1 MNETSA
7 HEQIDRPTRWD
18 VAFDPAMSD
27 ADVALLMEREEI
39 KALDPG
45 AFPRSAPL
53 EGLIRHDMR
62 VNRYEPGE
70 IVVREGD
77 YGNSAF
83 LILEGELLIARA
95 PGIPEEQL
103 GRTKEARRGVFP
115 RLKTLFGNA
124 NIPEQ
129 RDTDRYQ
136 NRGVGEGKTAARGAF
151 LQDVP
156 AILEGEGIVRL
167 AEGTFFGELAALGRV
182 PRSVSIFAE
191 KPAVVMEIRWQGL
204 RDIMKVDRDW
214 RNKINELYRSTALDS
229 YLRQLPLLKGLT
241 ESQFG
246 DLASECLFETYGGF
260 DWHVSFN
267 KSKADEPVIAKEGDY
282 PDGLLVVRAG
292 FARVSQK
299 FGNGVKTLTYLGAG
313 DMFGLDQLFESWKG
327 GHEGEFKLQSSISA
341 LGYVDVIRIPVT
353 VLERHVFPHIE
364 DGPPYINDSSS
375 TVIAEKDEQTL
386 TDNAVME
393 WALDKRYMNGTQSM
407 VIDLDRCMR
416 CDDCVRACA
425 STHDGNPRFR
435 REGEVFD
442 RKMVANACMHC
453 KDPVCMIGCPTGAIH
468 RSMETGSVLINDDTC
483 IGCATCANSCPYNNI
498 VMVPIRGKSGAVV
511 RDSADTGGQPIAKA
525 TKCDL
530 CAGIPG
536 GPACVRACPH
546 DALTR
551 IDFRSF
557 SS

>member
-1 MNETSA
+1 MNEIVT
-7 HEQIDRPTRWD
+7 EERIDRPSRWD
-18 VAFDPAMSD
+18 VAFDTEMSD
-27 ADVALLMEREEI
+27 VDFAMLMDRPEI
-39 KALDPG
+39 KALDPSS
-45 AFPRSAPL
+45 FSRSAPL
-53 EGLIRHDMR
+53 DGLVRHDMR
-62 VNRYEPGE
+62 VNRYEAGE

-83 LILEGELLIARA
+83 LILEGELLIARS

-103 GRTKEARRGVFP
+103 GRSKEAKRGVLP
-115 RLKTLFGNA
+115 RLKTLFRNA

-136 NRGVGEGKTAARGAF
+136 HRNGSAGNSGARGAF

-156 AILEGEGIVRL
+156 AIVEDGDIVRL
-167 AEGTFFGELAALGRV
+167 SEGTFFGELAALGRV

-191 KPAVVMEIRWQGL
+191 KPAVVMEMRWQGL

-214 RNKINELYRSTALDS
+214 RNKINELYRSTALDT
-229 YLRQLPLLKGLT
+229 YLRQLPLLRGLA
-241 ESQFG
+241 EEQFAE
-246 DLASECLFETYGGF
+246 LTKECLFETYGGF

-267 KSKADEPVIAKEGDY
+267 KSKANEPAIAKEGDY

-292 FARVSQK
+292 FARVSER
-299 FGNGVKTLTYLGAG
+299 FGNGQKTLTYLGAG
-313 DMFGLDQLFESWKG
+313 DMFGLDELLEAWRG
-327 GHEGEFKLQSSISA
+327 GHEREFKLKNSISA

-353 VLERHVFPHIE
+353 VLERHVFPNIGDSVRPLTAKT
-364 DGPPYINDSSS
+364 DG
-375 TVIAEKDEQTL
+375 ATL
-386 TDNAVME
+386 SETAVME

-407 VIDLDRCMR
+407 VIDLDKCMR

-435 REGEVFD
+435 REGEIFD

-483 IGCATCANSCPYNNI
+483 IGCATCANSCPYKNI
-498 VMVPIRGKSGAVV
+498 VMVPIRGKTGAVV
-511 RDSADTGGQPIAKA
+511 RDSAEQGGQPIVKA

-546 DALTR
+546 DALSR
-551 IDFRSF
+551 IDFRDF
-557 SS
+557 NG

>member
-1 MNETSA
+1 MAEVIA
-7 HEQIDRPTRWD
+7 QDRIDRPSRWD
-18 VAFDPAMSD
+18 VAFDAEMSEED
-27 ADVALLMEREEI
+27 FVMLMDRPEI
-39 KALDPG
+39 KALDPE

-53 EGLIRHDMR
+53 EGLVRHDMR
-62 VNRYEPGE
+62 VNRYDAGE
-70 IVVREGD
+70 IVIREGD

-83 LILEGELLIARA
+83 LILQGDLLIART

-103 GRTKEARRGVFP
+103 GRSKEERRGVLP
-115 RLKTLFGNA
+115 RLKTLLGNA
-124 NIPEQ
+124 NISEK

-136 NRGVGEGKTAARGAF
+136 HQNANVTDNGARGAF

-156 AILEGEGIVRL
+156 AIIDGGDIVRL
-167 AEGTFFGELAALGRV
+167 SEGTFFGELAALGRV

-191 KPAVVMEIRWQGL
+191 KPAVVMEMRWQGL
-204 RDIMKVDRDW
+204 RDIMKIDRDW
-214 RNKINELYRSTALDS
+214 RNKINDLYRTTALDS
-229 YLRQLPLLKGLT
+229 YLRQLPLLKGLAEEKFSEIT
-241 ESQFG
+241 N
-246 DLASECLFETYGGF
+246 ECLFETYGGF

-267 KSKADEPVIAKEGDY
+267 KSKSDEPIIAKEGDY

-292 FARVSQK
+292 FARLSQK
-299 FGNGVKTLTYLGAG
+299 FGNGQKTLTYLGAG
-313 DMFGLDQLFESWKG
+313 DMFGLEELYQAWQGDHQA
-327 GHEGEFKLQSSISA
+327 EFKLKSSISA

-353 VLERHVFPHIE
+353 VLERHIFPN
-364 DGPPYINDSSS
+364 INDNS
-375 TVIAEKDEQTL
+375 IPDIGQGEAATL
-386 TDNAVME
+386 SDTAVME
-393 WALDKRYMNGTQSM
+393 WALDRRYMNGTQSM

-435 REGEVFD
+435 REGEIFD

-483 IGCATCANSCPYNNI
+483 IGCATCANSCPYKNI
-498 VMVPIRGKSGAVV
+498 VMVPIRGKTGAVV
-511 RDSADTGGQPIAKA
+511 RDSAEQGGKPIVKA

-530 CAGIPG
+530 CAGISG

-546 DALTR
+546 DALSR
-551 IDFRSF
+551 IDFRDF
-557 SS
+557 TG